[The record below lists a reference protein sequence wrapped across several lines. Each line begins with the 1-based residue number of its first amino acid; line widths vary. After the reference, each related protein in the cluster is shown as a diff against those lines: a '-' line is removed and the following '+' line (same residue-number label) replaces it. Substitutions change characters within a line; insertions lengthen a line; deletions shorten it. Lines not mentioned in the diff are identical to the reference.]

1 VEGEGVD
8 PVSEKEAV
16 EVGAYEVGLVGQ
28 AKEDRSTLE
37 GVEVVA
43 ANLEVA
49 VDLILV
55 MACTCKADDKLANLH

>member
-1 VEGEGVD
+1 
-8 PVSEKEAV
+8 V

-55 MACTCKADDKLANLH
+55 MACT

>member
-1 VEGEGVD
+1 M
-8 PVSEKEAV
+8 

-28 AKEDRSTLE
+28 VKEDRSTLE
-37 GVEVVA
+37 EVEVEA

-55 MACTCKADDKLANLH
+55 MARTCKHTTNLQIKTYPI

>member
-1 VEGEGVD
+1 
-8 PVSEKEAV
+8 V